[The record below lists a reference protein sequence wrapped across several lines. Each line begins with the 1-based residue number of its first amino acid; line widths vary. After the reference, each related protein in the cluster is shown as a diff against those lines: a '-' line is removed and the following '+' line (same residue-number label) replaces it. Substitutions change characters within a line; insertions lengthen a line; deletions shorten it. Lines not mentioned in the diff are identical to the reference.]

1 MEEDEKMKE
10 KVNLGAAK
18 KWLELARYA
27 FHVAVQDMTEEQ
39 KQMMRDEFVTYF
51 RKVLEK

>member
-1 MEEDEKMKE
+1 MEKKA
-10 KVNLGAAK
+10 NLEPAK

-39 KQMMRDEFVTYF
+39 KKMMRDEFVTYF
-51 RKVLEK
+51 RRVLEK